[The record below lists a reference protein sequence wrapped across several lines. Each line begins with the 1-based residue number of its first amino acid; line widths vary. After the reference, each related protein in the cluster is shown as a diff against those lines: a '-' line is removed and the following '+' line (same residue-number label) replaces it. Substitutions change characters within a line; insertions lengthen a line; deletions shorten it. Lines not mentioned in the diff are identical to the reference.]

1 MAGLNEGVEL
11 DHEIID
17 PIRQINVI
25 SIAPD
30 SVVTNVASSP
40 TTNDAPTTLSPKA
53 TVSYFK
59 QDRYGIDTVPD
70 GSAFDSGG
78 VVGSG
83 NRIDLKSS
91 ISLIENG
98 VNVVTDVID
107 FKKTLIKAG
116 AVCQEDI
123 KTFDSL
129 LPGFINETELLGY
142 YTKSPSKTRFK
153 HALESIEKS
162 VTDLKNQQLQNAIE
176 IATEL
181 NIGIDQSIA
190 YFKDSIGNLEENYI
204 PRKDEALE
212 ELNSNSEKRDIS
224 GYRTIVE
231 RVLNNGLDYNGAHRL
246 KKVPELLESSFKLVK
261 DNPHLCQV
269 LSKIS
274 GNKQSVGKDTIQ
286 TILFGTFEFTT
297 SPDSLTFIQLLNA
310 VGSRQELLLIETLIS
325 LLEDKKKDLIQ
336 VLSSLK
342 SELDSDFND
351 DTNLPENMKS
361 IKIIDETI
369 TKTHKLVFCLNSS
382 DSNILRITDELVR
395 VISSLP

>member
-1 MAGLNEGVEL
+1 MAGLNEGAEL
-11 DHEIID
+11 DHEDID
-17 PIRQINVI
+17 PVRQISVI

-30 SVVTNVASSP
+30 SVITNVISNI
-40 TTNDAPTTLSPKA
+40 TTNDTPTTLSPKA

-59 QDRYGIDTVPD
+59 QNRYGIDTVPD
-70 GSAFDSGG
+70 GSAFDSDG

-107 FKKTLIKAG
+107 FKKTLTKAG
-116 AVCQEDI
+116 TVCQEDI

-129 LPGFINETELLGY
+129 MPGFINETELLGY

-162 VTDLKNQQLQNAIE
+162 VNELRNQQLQDAINL
-176 IATEL
+176 AADL
-181 NIGIDQSIA
+181 NVSIDQSIV
-190 YFKDSIGNLEENYI
+190 YFKDSVGNLEENYI

-212 ELNSNSEKRDIS
+212 ELNNNSKERDIS

-246 KKVPELLESSFKLVK
+246 KKVPELLESSFKLVN
-261 DNPHLCQV
+261 DNPHLCQL
-269 LSKIS
+269 LSKIA
-274 GNKQSVGKDTIQ
+274 GNKQSIGKDTIQ
-286 TILFGTFEFTT
+286 TILFGTFEFGI
-297 SPDSLTFIQLLNA
+297 SPDSLMFNQLLDA
-310 VGSRQELLLIETLIS
+310 VGSRQELSLLENLVS
-325 LLEDKKKDLIQ
+325 LLEDKKKDLNK

-351 DTNLPENMKS
+351 DTNLPENTKS
-361 IKIIDETI
+361 IKNIDELV
-369 TKTHKLVFCLNSS
+369 TKTHKLVFCLNLS
-382 DSNILRITDELVR
+382 DSNILRIADELVR